1 MHFVTRTTEAA
12 EPAPSMPAV
21 DVRRRRLNAPT
32 PARVTVAD
40 LPLDLITDAAPDDPL
55 LDIALTHALLRD
67 VAAGRRP
74 DALRI
79 FRPGP
84 TLAFGRLDALLPGF
98 GEASAAA
105 RRRGYTPVVRSAGGH
120 AAVYDRDCLVVEHVT
135 HEEDVT
141 ARLQDRF
148 DEQSA
153 LLRDALAELG
163 ADARVGELPGEYC
176 AGAHSIHLGGR
187 IKVVGI
193 AQRAV
198 RHGALTTAVV
208 VVGGG
213 EGLRYVIAEVYGAL
227 GLAVDPARAGA
238 LDDELPGVGVDRVE
252 RAIRDAYARAAP
264 LTPTEPDEELRAAAR
279 ALAPR
284 HEVR

>member
-1 MHFVTRTTEAA
+1 V
-12 EPAPSMPAV
+12 
-21 DVRRRRLNAPT
+21 
-32 PARVTVAD
+32 
-40 LPLDLITDAAPDDPL
+40 

-67 VAAGRRP
+67 VAAARRG

-84 TLAFGRLDALLPGF
+84 TLAFGRLDVLLPGF
-98 GEASAAA
+98 TEASAAA
-105 RRRGYTPVVRSAGGH
+105 RRRGYMPVVRSAGGH
-120 AAVYDRDCLVVEHVT
+120 AAVYDHECLVVEHVT
-135 HEEDVT
+135 REEDVT
-141 ARLQDRF
+141 AGLQARF
-148 DEQSA
+148 EAQSE
-153 LLRDALAELG
+153 LLRDALAGLG
-163 ADARVGELPGEYC
+163 ADARIGELPGEYC
-176 AGAHSIHLGGR
+176 AGAHSINLGGR

-213 EGLRYVIAEVYGAL
+213 ERLRSAIAEIYGAL

-238 LDDELPGVGVDRVE
+238 LDDEVGGVGVERVPA
-252 RAIRDAYARAAP
+252 AIRDAYERAGALARGAID
-264 LTPTEPDEELRAAAR
+264 DELLAAAR

-284 HEVR
+284 HEVVSR